1 MNVENDESDVDKL
14 ITTLTRLKDA
24 NSPLLT
30 TISNLPLL
38 LESLK
43 ELNNM
48 IEMYD
53 VKKSIVEQIKFL
65 LVNTVFDEQKN
76 NFEGHMLHTVL
87 GGSSGCGKT
96 SLGIILAKIWMSLG
110 LLKKKEDKKQEKEE
124 KNVERT
130 PSTSLEDERLE
141 DTEDE
146 ITDIHLDKIQDLEK
160 QIVNLTSS
168 GKFKSNV
175 IKKLQQYCSML
186 KSNLGKLDNKNVY
199 RLKCLKR
206 ELDKIKFPSSLQYS
220 KCIALLSEIM
230 GVDFNNFEQ
239 LNLLTQTKIPEENM
253 IFTLNIIEQP
263 EKNPV
268 AELDEI
274 LNEIQR
280 EEDKRSKKK
289 QEQQIEKREET
300 EKTEKKDNAI
310 QTLQTFFQNSINAMT
325 GKMTENFTSNLP
337 QDKNSDIIRIV
348 SREDFC
354 GQFVGHSAPKTLKLL
369 QDNIGKV
376 LFIDEA
382 YSLINDEKDSYGH
395 ECLATLN
402 RFMSENGDKIII
414 IFAGYKDLMEQTI
427 FKAQPGLK
435 RRCTWNFE
443 IKEYSEVGLSEIFK
457 KQLRETGWSVQEEV
471 DLVEFFKENKNS
483 FPYQG
488 GSTLSLSFYCKIV
501 YGVHVFDK
509 GYENNKVINSTI
521 LNEALTYLKTTKK
534 EEDFS
539 YRKMFT

>member
-1 MNVENDESDVDKL
+1 MNVGNDESDVDKL

-65 LVNTVFDEQKN
+65 LVNTVFDDQKN
-76 NFEGHMLHTVL
+76 NFEGHMLHTVIA
-87 GGSSGCGKT
+87 GSSGGGKT

-110 LLKKKEDKKQEKEE
+110 LLKKKENKKEE
-124 KNVERT
+124 KIIERT

-146 ITDIHLDKIQDLEK
+146 ITDIHLDKIQELEK

-186 KSNLGKLDNKNVY
+186 KSNLNKLDNKNVY

-206 ELDKIKFPSSLQYS
+206 ELDKIKFPSSIHYS

-274 LNEIQR
+274 INEIQ
-280 EEDKRSKKK
+280 EEEKKRGKKK
-289 QEQQIEKREET
+289 SIEIPSDK
-300 EKTEKKDNAI
+300 EKAI
-310 QTLQTFFQNSINAMT
+310 QTLQTFFQNSINIMT
-325 GKMTENFTSNLP
+325 GKSVENASVTRNP
-337 QDKNSDIIRIV
+337 ESDIIRIV
-348 SREDFC
+348 SREDFISGYL
-354 GQFVGHSAPKTLKLL
+354 GQTSLKTEALCRAS
-369 QDNIGKV
+369 IGKV

-382 YSLINDEKDSYGH
+382 YSLFNDEKDSYGY

-402 RFMSENGDKIII
+402 RFMSEHSSEIVV
-414 IFAGYKDLMEQTI
+414 IFSGYKDLMEQTI

-457 KQLRETGWSVQEEV
+457 KQLRETGWSVEESV
-471 DLVEFFKENKNS
+471 DLLEFFKENRNS

-534 EEDFS
+534 EEDLS